1 MAIQNKCIARKCDS
15 AQNKHITG
23 CKMKKTILVR
33 SKDVNKNYCEV
44 KMSCKMKAL
53 ENNGA
58 MKQRHRNT
66 MRCTKQTH
74 CKKLQNKC
82 KAFRHKQNNDIA
94 KHKAKTNINCK
105 TRVRETLGHTRGQ
118 NVP

>member
-1 MAIQNKCIARKCDS
+1 MAIQNK
-15 AQNKHITG
+15 HITR
-23 CKMKKTILVR
+23 CKMKKTILVL
-33 SKDVNKNYCEV
+33 SKDANKNYCEV

-58 MKQRHRNT
+58 MKQRHCNT
-66 MRCTKQTH
+66 MQCTKQTH

-94 KHKAKTNINCK
+94 KHKAKTNINWK
-105 TRVRETLGHTRGQ
+105 TRVREIK
-118 NVP
+118 

>member
-1 MAIQNKCIARKCDS
+1 M
-15 AQNKHITG
+15 
-23 CKMKKTILVR
+23 
-33 SKDVNKNYCEV
+33 

-58 MKQRHRNT
+58 MKQRHCNT

-82 KAFRHKQNNDIA
+82 KAVRNKQNNDIA
-94 KHKAKTNINCK
+94 KHKAKDKHKLQDKSKRDQMN
-105 TRVRETLGHTRGQ
+105 L
-118 NVP
+118 